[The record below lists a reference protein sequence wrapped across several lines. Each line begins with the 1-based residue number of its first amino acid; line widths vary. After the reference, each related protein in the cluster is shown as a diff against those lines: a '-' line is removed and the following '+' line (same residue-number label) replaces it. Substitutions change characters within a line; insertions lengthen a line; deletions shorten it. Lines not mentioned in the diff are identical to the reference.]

1 MDASGSDL
9 AGRFDV
15 QEPLRSSSVSQSI
28 RAVDRRTGVPVTVT
42 VLTAADSSNQLVMAD
57 VQSAASMLEAAPADG
72 LVHVREVT
80 TVDGR
85 LAVVTDDAGSAIL
98 AELMSSE
105 HRFPPAQVAHFGRAL
120 ASGLSSAHRAGVVHG
135 ALTPASVLRGTDG
148 QMRIADFGFA
158 RQPVMIAD
166 SPTWAA
172 YAAPEQILD
181 GTVDDRSDIYSLG
194 SLLYL
199 MLTGH
204 APFIDFDEALLRS
217 RKLSETAPLP
227 SHDEPMIPQALDALV
242 TRMLSRDPLRRPQTA
257 AEVAEALAP
266 FEETGANAPISV
278 RTETVVTEVLP
289 AVVPVDDRPS
299 PWWWLAL
306 AAVVIAGI
314 ITAVLLSRNDDAKR
328 VAIPAVVGL
337 PADRGAA
344 LLQQS
349 GLAASTVSAASD
361 TYAAGVIISENP
373 AAGTQAAKGTVVILS
388 VSSGPLP
395 VPTTTT
401 QPTTTQPTTTNST
414 STSTTTTSTT
424 TTTTV
429 PVTPST

>member
-1 MDASGSDL
+1 MDATGSDL
-9 AGRFDV
+9 AGRFND
-15 QEPLRSSSVSQSI
+15 QEPLRASSVSQSV
-28 RAVDRRTGVPVTVT
+28 RAVDRRTGAPVTVT
-42 VLTAADSSNQLVMAD
+42 VLSAADSSNQLVMAD
-57 VQSAASMLEAAPADG
+57 VQSASSMLESAPTDG
-72 LVHVREVT
+72 LIRVSEVT

-85 LAVVTDDAGSAIL
+85 LAIVTDDAGSATL
-98 AELMSSE
+98 SELMSGG
-105 HRFPPAQVAHFGRAL
+105 HRFPPAQVAHLGRSIAGGL
-120 ASGLSSAHRAGVVHG
+120 ASAHRAGVVHG
-135 ALTPASVLRGTDG
+135 ALTPTSVLRGTDG
-148 QMRIADFGFA
+148 QMRVGDFGFA
-158 RQPVMIAD
+158 RQPLMVAD

-181 GTVDDRSDIYSLG
+181 GTVDERSDIYSLG

-204 APFIDFDEALLRS
+204 TPFVDFDEALLRS

-227 SHDEPMIPQALDALV
+227 SHHEPMIPPAFDALV
-242 TRMLSRDPLRRPQTA
+242 ARMLSRDPLRRPQTA
-257 AEVAEALAP
+257 AEVTDALAP
-266 FEETGANAPISV
+266 FEDVAATAPVSV

-289 AVVPVDDRPS
+289 AVVPLDDRPS

-344 LLQQS
+344 ILQQS

-361 TYAAGVIISENP
+361 TYAAGLIVSENP
-373 AAGTQAAKGTVVILS
+373 AAGTQSAKGTVVILS
-388 VSSGPLP
+388 VSTGPVAL
-395 VPTTTT
+395 PTTTT
-401 QPTTTQPTTTNST
+401 QPTTTTST
-414 STSTTTTSTT
+414 TSTTTTSTT
-424 TTTTV
+424 TTTTTTV